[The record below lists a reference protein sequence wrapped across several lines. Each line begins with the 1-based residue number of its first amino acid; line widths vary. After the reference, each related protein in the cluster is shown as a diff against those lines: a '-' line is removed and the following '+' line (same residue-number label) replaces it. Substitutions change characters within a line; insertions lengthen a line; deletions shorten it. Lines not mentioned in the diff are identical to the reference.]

1 MSDFSQ
7 GPGWWQAS
15 DGKWYPPD
23 QAAQPAAAPWS
34 PAPPA
39 VGYAQPYGTPAYQAP
54 KTNGMAIA
62 SLVCSLVLCGIG
74 SIVAIVL
81 GHIAKR
87 QIRESGG
94 MQQGDGLATA
104 GLIIGYIG
112 LAIGLVYL
120 VIVIVAIA
128 SSDPNTTSD
137 FGMMAL
143 GR

>member
-1 MSDFSQ
+1 
-7 GPGWWQAS
+7 
-15 DGKWYPPD
+15 
-23 QAAQPAAAPWS
+23 
-34 PAPPA
+34 
-39 VGYAQPYGTPAYQAP
+39 
-54 KTNGMAIA
+54 MAIA